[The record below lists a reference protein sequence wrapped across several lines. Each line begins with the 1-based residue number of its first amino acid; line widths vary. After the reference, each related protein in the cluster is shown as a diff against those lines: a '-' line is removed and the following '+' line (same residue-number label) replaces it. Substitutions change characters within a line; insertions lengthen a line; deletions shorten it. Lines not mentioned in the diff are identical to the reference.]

1 MESSIIFSE
10 TNMAG
15 AHIMLILL
23 PILPDPMTGMRR
35 CGLRGINKIPFTT
48 KLLRKGIPIGTDTV
62 PVIAMTRI
70 SIIGIIMARGRG
82 GIKDSM
88 AVAAVTCGEAA
99 MSLKAAVAVTCG
111 EVTATLKEAAAVTC
125 GEAAM
130 SLKAVVAVPSVKAMA
145 VVLSAMAIT

>member
-10 TNMAG
+10 INMDG

-35 CGLRGINKIPFTT
+35 GGIRGINKIPFTT

-70 SIIGIIMARGRG
+70 SIIGTIMAKGRG

-88 AVAAVTCGEAA
+88 AAVAVTCVEATAELKEAVAVTCVETAVVLKAAVTITWVRAVAAVKVA
-99 MSLKAAVAVTCG
+99 MAVTWVKAAVAV
-111 EVTATLKEAAAVTC
+111 
-125 GEAAM
+125 
-130 SLKAVVAVPSVKAMA
+130 P
-145 VVLSAMAIT
+145 